1 MKPLLMNILSD
12 LKVIDKRYHP
22 GILGPKV
29 KRFFSCRRNVFLVFV
44 SNTSYLGSGIQLSEG
59 SLPEFCEV
67 PWPQYFLILI
77 FSCDSIH
84 G

>member
-44 SNTSYLGSGIQLSEG
+44 SNTSYLGSV
-59 SLPEFCEV
+59 FN
-67 PWPQYFLILI
+67 
-77 FSCDSIH
+77 
-84 G
+84 